1 MKTFLKILGFAA
13 VGVVAIIALGALLG
27 FVGWVLSWAFWIAV
41 IAGIGFVAVK
51 LLSGGGA
58 KEKQADAA
66 PPAISE
72 AKTEESR
79 TLAAAEKKAL
89 SDADAARMFEDARRK
104 QTEKT

>member
-41 IAGIGFVAVK
+41 IAGIGFLAVK
-51 LLSGGGA
+51 LMSGGGA
-58 KEKQADAA
+58 KQSEAA

-79 TLAAAEKKAL
+79 TIAAAEKKAL